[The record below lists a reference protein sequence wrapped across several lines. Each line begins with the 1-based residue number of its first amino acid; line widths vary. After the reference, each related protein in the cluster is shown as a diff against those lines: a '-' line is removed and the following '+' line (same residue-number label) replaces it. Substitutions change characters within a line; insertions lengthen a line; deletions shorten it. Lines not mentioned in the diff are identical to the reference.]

1 MTFKRIAARS
11 RAALLVTIAILGAT
25 PAGAQRRN
33 QEFTQQSILVSN
45 FWVRGRDGKL
55 PSLAKNDLKLGKE
68 VGDWIRNRLDDL
80 VNKRETKVV
89 EGFDVREAVV
99 RSGFA
104 PDFPFTIAELRQQGQ
119 AFRTDE
125 IIAGVATRLPDNGL
139 RLDAEIVLYRDTRMR
154 QPLEPVIAPSFDR
167 AVEVLAKRIN
177 DARVQLRHQRR
188 CENAL
193 RDGQGQ
199 RAIQSAREGI
209 ALYPRGSLARTCLMW
224 ALRATGAPAAQV
236 LAEAETILGIDSVAP
251 HAIEAAAVSLDSLRR
266 RDAAATMWLRLYATD
281 TASLELAE
289 RVVWAMAEGGNA
301 RRAEP
306 LIVKLSDKF
315 PDNMRLMRQKW
326 RVANDNRSW
335 KLAIDAGEKLLVG
348 DPEAPKDS
356 IFIVRLATAYRAN
369 GQTFKAIETVARG
382 VASFPGDGRMYALYT
397 QFVKEETDS
406 VIPRGLALFP
416 NNAAILALNAK
427 ELRARGQL
435 AEALQASQ
443 KAVELDSTIT
453 QGRLLVAQAE
463 MELGRP
469 DSALHTLWR
478 AVAAGEDPNALAQ
491 FALSKGNALLR
502 AANGTDKRADYQLAM
517 RFLALADSLKPT
529 PQTKFVFGAAALKVA
544 QTALTEAAALT
555 VREESCAMS
564 RLGYETIPLARASL
578 EAGVDVSPD
587 ATRQFIEYLNQ
598 IAPFADKQV
607 SACAKGP

>member
-1 MTFKRIAARS
+1 MKYKITAARC
-11 RAALLVTIAILGAT
+11 RATGLTVLALLAGV
-25 PAGAQRRN
+25 PAEAQRRN
-33 QEFTQQSILVSN
+33 LEFTQQSILVSN
-45 FWVRGRDGKL
+45 FWVRGRDGTL
-55 PSLAKNDLKLGKE
+55 PSLVKNDLKLGKE
-68 VGDWIRNRLDDL
+68 VGDWMRDRLEDL
-80 VNKRETKVV
+80 VNKRETKVID
-89 EGFDVREAVV
+89 GFDVREAIV

-104 PDFPFTIAELRQQGQ
+104 ADFPFSVAELRQQGQ
-119 AFRTDE
+119 TFRTDE
-125 IIAGVATRLPDNGL
+125 IIAGVATRLPNNGL
-139 RLDAEIVLYRDTRMR
+139 RLDAELVLYRDTRMR
-154 QPLEPVIAPSFDR
+154 QPIEPVIGTSFDG
-167 AVEVLAKRIN
+167 AVAVLARRIN

-188 CENAL
+188 CENSL
-193 RDGQGQ
+193 RDAQGQ
-199 RAIQSAREGI
+199 RAIQHAREGI
-209 ALYPRGSLARTCLMW
+209 ALYQRGALVRTCLMW

-251 HAIEAAAVSLDSLRR
+251 HAIEAAALSLDSLRR

-281 TASLELAE
+281 TANLELAE
-289 RVVWAMAEGGNA
+289 RVVWAMAEGGNS

-306 LIVKLSDKF
+306 LIVKLSNAS

-326 RVANDNRSW
+326 RVANDNRNW
-335 KLAIDAGEKLLVG
+335 TLAIDAGEKLLIG
-348 DPEAPKDS
+348 DAEAPKDS

-382 VASFPGDGRMYALYT
+382 AASFPGDGRMYALYT
-397 QFVKEETDS
+397 QFVKEESDS

-427 ELRARGQL
+427 DLRAKGQL

-453 QGRLLVAQAE
+453 QGRLFVAQAE

-478 AVAAGEDPNALAQ
+478 AHAAGEDHNALAQ

-544 QTALTEAAALT
+544 QTALTEAAAIS

-564 RLGYETIPLARASL
+564 RLGFETIPLARASL

-587 ATRQFIEYLNQ
+587 ATRQFIEYLDQ
-598 IAPFADKQV
+598 IAPYADKQV
-607 SACAKGP
+607 MACAKGP